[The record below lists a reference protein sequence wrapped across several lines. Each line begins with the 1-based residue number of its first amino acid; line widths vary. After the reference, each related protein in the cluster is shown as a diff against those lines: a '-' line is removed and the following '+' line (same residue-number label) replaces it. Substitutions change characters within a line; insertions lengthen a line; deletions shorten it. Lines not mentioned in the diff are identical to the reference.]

1 MEYEYEENAPC
12 ECSSFGTWRAGNK
25 EGVQEKRE
33 AKLPLQPLRAMASFS
48 FYFALRAP
56 RSSPHTHL
64 ADSLPF
70 LGLSGKSFELS
81 CNLSLPP
88 SHRYATHANLIAA
101 QNFLP
106 LPAAPALHARSHDF

>member
-70 LGLSGKSFELS
+70 LGLSGKSLS
-81 CNLSLPP
+81 FRVIFPSLP
-88 SHRYATHANLIAA
+88 
-101 QNFLP
+101 
-106 LPAAPALHARSHDF
+106 